1 MPVLPKP
8 VCESIF
14 LQSVNTY
21 TYMPP
26 GHVVTPD
33 CYQPRAALQ
42 SIESMIPADILAL
55 QSFHEL
61 SFAQDMLDIYQ
72 PYAAI
77 QSAGPVVPLEALAV
91 QYITLDD
98 EDLNE
103 CHEFLVFPEEPL
115 CGDPEM
121 AKGLADPLTS
131 EADEVGHTNAAESVL
146 NSTHTKMDT
155 SFVTRA
161 GHSQPLVGAASLA
174 TNSIQPTSHAFGSYA
189 RHNHECVECGHLY
202 DRVQRARDCANRDRG
217 LTPYVCGARC
227 GRLRWYGCSS
237 YTPEGP
243 TLIRGQHQSL
253 QL

>member
-1 MPVLPKP
+1 
-8 VCESIF
+8 
-14 LQSVNTY
+14 
-21 TYMPP
+21 
-26 GHVVTPD
+26 
-33 CYQPRAALQ
+33 
-42 SIESMIPADILAL
+42 
-55 QSFHEL
+55 
-61 SFAQDMLDIYQ
+61 
-72 PYAAI
+72 
-77 QSAGPVVPLEALAV
+77 
-91 QYITLDD
+91 
-98 EDLNE
+98 
-103 CHEFLVFPEEPL
+103 
-115 CGDPEM
+115 M

-227 GRLRWYGCSS
+227 GRLRCTKAYSFEALLREHLASLGNRVQCSQCLS
-237 YTPEGP
+237 TVSRKNIARHRKEVHY
-243 TLIRGQHQSL
+243 S
-253 QL
+253 